1 MAQSNIAYPLK
12 LPDLYV
18 RISVLTTKEFCGNKK
33 VHRKTCPKT
42 NGTPRVVGYF
52 EGWAQ
57 DRPCNVFWPEQIPD
71 GLYTHINFAFA
82 TIDPKTFK
90 VGPSAPSDV
99 ALIRRLM
106 VAKKRDPNLKIYV
119 AIGGWTFN
127 DDGPTKTTFSDLAAS
142 VPRQK
147 IFMESLISFMATY
160 GFDGVDLDWEYPQAK
175 DRFGRDVDY
184 VNFPKFMERLK
195 TALDTVNKGI
205 TITIPASYW
214 YLQHFDIKK
223 LAKSIEFFNFMSYDL
238 HGLWDKDK
246 KWTGSFLNAHT
257 NLTEIDLA
265 LDLLWRNDIDPGQVV
280 LGLGFYGRAF
290 TAASKTCME
299 PGCMFSSG
307 GERGDCSREV
317 GILLNSEIEAMV
329 NKHGVTPKLYKR
341 EAVKVATWNDQWV
354 AYDDEETLKMKSEFA
369 QSRCLG
375 GLMVWAISHDT
386 EEAKYNLVL
395 ATVASR
401 KVRRSGEDAF
411 KFVDIPNEQCKWT
424 NCQQSCPKGWIHMNR
439 EDPNA
444 RKGEKMLDE
453 TGCGG
458 DGTHSFCCPP
468 NSKMPTCGWYGHG
481 NGNCKSS
488 CPDGQVE
495 IGSNNMHC
503 KKKNYQAAC
512 CTVGSKNMRLYT
524 TCEWGTYP
532 NCDDQKGCPKTS
544 ADTLLAESFSGTGG
558 GQCDWLVNKLG
569 EEYGL
574 SFRKYCCDTS
584 KEKVRFGS
592 CKAYDTLG
600 PEPANAPL
608 GFCRSG
614 CPEDRVRV
622 ALDSHPLHCTD
633 GAMAVCCTPG
643 YNDTIEVENPK
654 LQEFRDAVKEYTK
667 RPVCTNPGPLLSKR
681 GDLFDDFLG
690 SEEADASVNTSLAVV
705 ENFAREVDNGG
716 KKTEELLFLIIAKS
730 GTDAMIST
738 MIEIWNGTMGKLFP
752 NLHTSVLLKYLEKL
766 GVYKKKGPKAMSHSI
781 ICHPSM
787 WNARIGAEKGDGGG
801 KTALIDCSEHYC
813 PYESE
818 CIDPDADLP
827 EVSKR
832 SHFDSH
838 LVQLPYRS
846 HRHHHH
852 EIHRRHQDLFKRA
865 GASNIAK
872 TLTAPEGEGTAAVSY
887 RRPAYYSERELAADD
902 PLRDDAFS
910 LLDEG
915 DCSNTG
921 LQRSHVDPPET
932 EERREWDMEH
942 LVDPNRLNAFMRDAI
957 QGLLPDGST
966 SIFGRVS
973 ASFFRNVQTM
983 DLGNEDDGL
992 PALPGGAN
1000 PPRLFDR
1007 VAECLGSQ
1015 TNRGNFV
1022 ILTTDLNWIKGNL
1035 MQFHDPIK
1043 RARWDK
1049 MTTNFNN
1056 ESDRNKI
1063 LQRIRNAIAMI
1074 HYLNRREGTDI
1085 NQRLANIVNCIE
1097 EQLRHAQNLYNQNHP
1112 NDQVRVADFWRSWS
1126 RNQFVHLVTHTQRWG
1141 RDLIQAMRRAW
1152 GVSTHPAAQGVL
1164 ETLNTLEV
1172 ELDTLQVD
1180 LSRFRMPPPN

>member
-1 MAQSNIAYPLK
+1 MAI
-12 LPDLYV
+12 
-18 RISVLTTKEFCGNKK
+18 TTKEFCGNKK

-195 TALDTVNKGI
+195 TALDTVDKGI

-503 KKKNYQAAC
+503 KKKKNYQAAC

-532 NCDDQKGCPKTS
+532 NCDDQKGCPKAS

-584 KEKVRFGS
+584 KEKIRFGS

-600 PEPANAPL
+600 PQPENAPL

-622 ALDSHPLHCTD
+622 ALDSHPLHCTE
-633 GAMAVCCTPG
+633 GSMAVCCTPN

-681 GDLFDDFLG
+681 GDLFDDFLDF
-690 SEEADASVNTSLAVV
+690 EDADLSVNTSLAVV

-730 GTDAMIST
+730 GTDAMISM
-738 MIEIWNGTMGKLFP
+738 MIDIWNDTMGKLFP
-752 NLHTSVLLKYLEKL
+752 NLHTSVFLEYLKKL
-766 GVYKKKGPKAMSHSI
+766 GLFKEEGPKEMSHSVV
-781 ICHPSM
+781 CHPSV
-787 WNARIGAEKGDGGG
+787 WNARIEAEKNGG
-801 KTALIDCSEHYC
+801 KNTALVDCSEEYC
-813 PYESE
+813 PYEGE
-818 CIDPDADLP
+818 CNDRDADPPVLTR
-827 EVSKR
+827 KR
-832 SHFDSH
+832 SLDSH
-838 LVQLPYRS
+838 VVHLWPRS
-846 HRHHHH
+846 HNHHH
-852 EIHRRHQDLFKRA
+852 EMHHRQDELFKRA
-865 GASNIAK
+865 GAVRVTE
-872 TLTAPEGEGTAAVSY
+872 TLSAGGQGTVVIT
-887 RRPAYYSERELAADD
+887 RVFPAYYAERELAAND
-902 PLRDDAFS
+902 PLRDHAFS
-910 LLDEG
+910 HLDRA
-915 DCSNTG
+915 DCANTR
-921 LQRSHVDPPET
+921 LRRSHVSPRTSP
-932 EERREWDMEH
+932 RGRPWQIEH
-942 LVDPNRLNAFMRDAI
+942 LVDASRIDAFMHDAVR
-957 QGLLPDGST
+957 GVLPSGTVSRFGSVT
-966 SIFGRVS
+966 I
-973 ASFFRNVQTM
+973 SFFRVAQTM
-983 DLGNEDDGL
+983 PLG
-992 PALPGGAN
+992 PRVPPLPGGAN

-1007 VAECLGSQ
+1007 IGECLGSQ
-1015 TNRGNFV
+1015 TNRENFV
-1022 ILTTDLNWIKGNL
+1022 ILNMEINWIKGYL
-1035 MQFHDPIK
+1035 MRFNDPI
-1043 RARWDK
+1043 ARVRWEDL
-1049 MTTNFNN
+1049 TTNFNN
-1056 ESDRNKI
+1056 VVYRSKV
-1063 LQRIRNAIAMI
+1063 LQRIRNSITMI
-1074 HYLNRREGTDI
+1074 HYLNRRAGTDI
-1085 NQRLANIVNCIE
+1085 NLRLANIVNCIE
-1097 EQLRHAQNLYNQNHP
+1097 GQLRHAQDVYNANHP
-1112 NDQVRVADFWRSWS
+1112 NDQVRIADFWREWS
-1126 RNQFVHLVTHTQRWG
+1126 RDQFVHLVTHTQRWAG
-1141 RDLIQAMRRAW
+1141 DLIREMRHAW

-1164 ETLNTLEV
+1164 EVLNTLEA
-1172 ELDTLQVD
+1172 ELATIRVDTT
-1180 LSRFRMPPPN
+1180 RFRLPPAN